1 MRAQLYLKYGKYLT
15 YERAKPNNDPQAGA
29 DLFRSAR
36 LGRSRS
42 QLVPRSQTQR
52 VCAIRR
58 LAISVVEAQPR
69 EGREKMG
76 HGVSRGLAR
85 RPSSPYPI
93 PLSRGAG
100 ETKGRGGYAS
110 QGSRYKASGQVAPCA
125 TIFRPASLRASS
137 IRQRWAPRRSRQE
150 SILHRAPQRGRGA
163 LSGTMP
169 NGKGVGGHRS

>member
-42 QLVPRSQTQR
+42 QLVPRSQTHSVR
-52 VCAIRR
+52 AIRR

-76 HGVSRGLAR
+76 HGVSRGGGP
-85 RPSSPYPI
+85 PSAGPTCRTTLSP
-93 PLSRGAG
+93 REG
-100 ETKGRGGYAS
+100 EGRGEGEVP
-110 QGSRYKASGQVAPCA
+110 G
-125 TIFRPASLRASS
+125 
-137 IRQRWAPRRSRQE
+137 
-150 SILHRAPQRGRGA
+150 
-163 LSGTMP
+163 
-169 NGKGVGGHRS
+169 